1 MKSSSLKRQVITWLI
16 KEMKNRETVSEFS
29 NTLRSLNICDLKDD
43 EQLERVATTGAI
55 NTLVA
60 MYQMGILSKLI
71 QVQNIAKEK

>member
-1 MKSSSLKRQVITWLI
+1 VKSSSLKRQVITWLI

>member
-1 MKSSSLKRQVITWLI
+1 VKSASLKGQVITWLM
-16 KEMKNRETVSEFS
+16 KEMKSKKAVSDFS

-71 QVQNIAKEK
+71 QVQNIAQGE